1 MLRPQRGCST
11 FGICDF
17 IRVPSPAAR
26 TMTATGRGALT
37 RLVSSGIARTY
48 PGFTDLGNVGTQVA
62 TTSVFTR
69 PSPAGYRLVAVIG
82 LTAGADLSSERDTL
96 RAR

>member
-1 MLRPQRGCST
+1 MLRPHRGCST

-37 RLVSSGIARTY
+37 RLISSGIARTY
-48 PGFTDLGNVGTQVA
+48 PGLPTDT
-62 TTSVFTR
+62 
-69 PSPAGYRLVAVIG
+69 SPAIG
-82 LTAGADLSSERDTL
+82 SACIVGDLSCDDECVYPPLTCRIPSGCRNRVDDGGRFE
-96 RAR
+96 